1 MENSATE
8 RIYLIG
14 FMGVGKS
21 TIGKQL
27 AGLLGYRF
35 LDIDRVFE
43 NKYKININSFF
54 EKYDELLFRKLEY
67 NILEESFTREKTVI
81 STGGGTP
88 CFFDAMERMNRKGLT
103 VYLEM
108 DTEEIL
114 SRLKRTKKKRPLVS
128 ALSEQELRKAIAQ
141 KLEERIPFYSRA
153 KIIYPATDINL
164 NQLVKMITQY

>member
-1 MENSATE
+1 MEKTAAD

-27 AGLLGYRF
+27 ARLLGYHF

-43 NKYKININSFF
+43 NKYKINISSFF
-54 EKYDELLFRKLEY
+54 EKYDETLFRKLEY
-67 NILEESFTREKTVI
+67 NILEESYAMERTVI

-88 CFFDAMERMNRKGLT
+88 CFFDAMERMNQMGIT

-108 DTEEIL
+108 EPDEIF
-114 SRLKRTKKKRPLVS
+114 SRLKHAKKKRPLVS
-128 ALSEQELRKAIAQ
+128 ALSEQELREAIIK
-141 KLEERIPFYSRA
+141 KLEERTPFYSRA
-153 KIIYPATDINL
+153 KIIYPASNIDIG
-164 NQLVKMITQY
+164 QLAKRITKY